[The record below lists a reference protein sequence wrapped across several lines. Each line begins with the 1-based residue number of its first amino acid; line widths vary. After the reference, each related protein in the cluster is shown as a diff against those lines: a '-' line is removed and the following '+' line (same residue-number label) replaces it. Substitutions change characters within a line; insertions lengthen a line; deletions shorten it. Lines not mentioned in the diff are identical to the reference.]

1 MVNNDSP
8 IEGADENDISHD
20 GYYTIALSDAGVY
33 LMVHPPEA
41 NGTPVKDS
49 TIIIDLKNRDIDEYQ
64 YPLIIKTVREA
75 TGIPVK
81 IAEAP
86 LSAGNPDI
94 HVLVTRDRMEASLHI
109 FLPQRCRPLLIEEVF
124 EKIRQSGVVCNLDE
138 DAIHKAFQ
146 RPGITVVCAKG
157 TPPQN
162 GNDAKIKYFID
173 FATKGKPV
181 EIEHGR
187 VDFKNLN
194 LFTTVKEG
202 ELIAEKLP
210 PTPGISGL
218 DVLGQIV
225 HAKPGKDIPFP
236 LGKNV
241 LIKNNMQIVSALAG
255 QLLLKN
261 NKIHVIPIIEV
272 NGDVDL
278 STGNIHFSGNVIIH
292 GSVQSGFSVKA
303 EGDVEITGTVSGG
316 TIEGNNVKIRMGIQ
330 GMQQGYIR
338 AAVDLSTHFI
348 ENATVFAGR
357 DVFVSDVILHSHVS
371 AARKIVVNER
381 RGLIIGGEVS
391 AGEEIQAKI
400 AGTST
405 ASSTDLQVGVNPL
418 QREEYAHL
426 RKNLKIKQANLDQTQ
441 KALAILKSF
450 DQAALTPEKREMSL
464 RLTKTNFQLMGQV
477 DTIQNRIREIEQSF
491 MEMRNGRIRVSD
503 TVHPGVKIVVGTL
516 VKPIRETIRYV
527 TFYSEDGEIKSGPY
541 Q

>member
-8 IEGADENDISHD
+8 IEGADENAISRD

-41 NGTPVKDS
+41 NGSPVKDS
-49 TIIIDLKNRDIDEYQ
+49 TIIIDLKNRDIDDYQ

-86 LSAGNPDI
+86 RSAGNPDI

-146 RPGITVVCAKG
+146 RPGITVVCARG
-157 TPPQN
+157 TPPKN

-194 LFTTVKEG
+194 LFTTVKG
-202 ELIAEKLP
+202 DELIAEKLP

-241 LIKNNMQIVSALAG
+241 LIKNNTQIVSALAG

-292 GSVQSGFSVKA
+292 GSVQPGFSVKA

-357 DVFVSDVILHSHVS
+357 DIFVSDVILHSHVS

-450 DQAALTPEKREMSL
+450 DQAALPPEKREMSL

-477 DTIQNRIREIEQSF
+477 DTMQNRIREIEQSF

>member
-1 MVNNDSP
+1 MVNNDKS
-8 IEGADENDISHD
+8 IETAISRD

-33 LMVHPPEA
+33 LIVHPPEA
-41 NGTPVKDS
+41 NGSPVKDS
-49 TIIIDLKNRDIDEYQ
+49 TIIVDLKNQNVEDYQ

-86 LSAGNPDI
+86 VPAVNPDI

-109 FLPQRCRPLLIEEVF
+109 FLPQRCRTLSIDEVF
-124 EKIRQSGVVCNLDE
+124 EKLRQSGVVYNLDE
-138 DAIHKAFQ
+138 DAINKAFQ
-146 RPGITVVCAKG
+146 RPGLTVVCARG

-162 GNDAKIKYFID
+162 GNDAKIKYLID
-173 FATKGKPV
+173 LTAKGKPV
-181 EIEHGR
+181 EIENGR

-194 LFTTVKEG
+194 LFTIVQEG

-210 PTPGISGL
+210 PTPGISGV

-241 LIKNNMQIVSALAG
+241 LVKNNTQIVSALAG

-261 NKIHVIPIIEV
+261 NKIHVIPVIEI

-303 EGDVEITGTVSGG
+303 DGDIEITGTVSGG

-330 GMQQGYIR
+330 GMHQGSIR
-338 AAVDLSTHFI
+338 AAIDLSTHFI

-357 DVFVSDVILHSHVS
+357 DVLVSDVILHSHVS
-371 AARKIVVNER
+371 AARRIIVNER
-381 RGLIIGGEVS
+381 RGLIIGGEVT
-391 AGEEIQAKI
+391 AGEEIQAKT

-405 ASSTDLQVGVNPL
+405 GSSMDLQVGVNPL
-418 QREEYAHL
+418 QREEYTHL
-426 RKNLKIKQANLDQTQ
+426 RKEVKIKEAKLDQTQ

-450 DQAALTPEKREMSL
+450 DQASLPPEKREMAL
-464 RLTKTNFQLMGQV
+464 RLTKANFQLIGQV
-477 DTIQNRIREIEQSF
+477 DTMKNRIGEIEQSF
-491 MEMRNGRIRVSD
+491 IEMRNGRIRISD

-516 VKPIRETIRYV
+516 VKPIRETVRYV
-527 TFYSEDGEIKSGPY
+527 TFYSEDGEIKTGSY